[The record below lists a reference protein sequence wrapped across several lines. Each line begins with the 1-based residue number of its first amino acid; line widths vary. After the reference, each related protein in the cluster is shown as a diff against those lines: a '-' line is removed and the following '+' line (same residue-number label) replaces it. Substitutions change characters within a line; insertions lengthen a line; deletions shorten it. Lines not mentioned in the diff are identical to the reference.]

1 MYALGP
7 AKSSVGQGARDT
19 LRVRCT
25 HAVVPAAHD
34 RVLVETTEIEEIQ
47 KYVHELAGQ
56 LRAAGHTNIAESLLA
71 ITERFKN
78 PTEVR
83 QAVYSLD
90 QAVRRWLSNPKGM
103 PTDASTQ
110 LTAQFLV
117 DACKNALSQ
126 GAIRSLAPT
135 PRDSAKKLG
144 RLAGVTLSVGLV
156 VVLLPA
162 VLLAVG
168 VDWVAWLMPEEVM
181 GNVVTRGEEIVV
193 SVNLSLPAPKYDG
206 AMRVE
211 IAPASGGKAAQWG
224 ELSCEPAERLWG
236 DGVRHPTLHVVR
248 PAEVSGIL
256 IAVGSAT
263 LQGVHGRGTLRVF
276 APDDA
281 AEGDYLIPLEGAYLP
296 DPELCDE
303 DALDAGVSGVSDAG
317 GAVASSRCVA
327 PAAANEL
334 LPLLRSPISAVRIQV
349 R

>member
-1 MYALGP
+1 MSTGCCCKIFRRWGRSRYAT
-7 AKSSVGQGARDT
+7 A
-19 LRVRCT
+19 RCT

-34 RVLVETTEIEEIQ
+34 RALVETTEIEEIQ

-56 LRAAGHTNIAESLLA
+56 LRAAGHTNVAESLLA

-90 QAVRRWLSNPKGM
+90 QAVRRWLSNPQGM

-135 PRDSAKKLG
+135 PRESAKQLG
-144 RLAGVTLSVGLV
+144 RLAAVTFTLGVLL
-156 VVLLPA
+156 VLLPA
-162 VLLAVG
+162 VLLVIG
-168 VDWVAWLMPEEVM
+168 FDWVAWLMPDQVM
-181 GNVVTRGEEIVV
+181 GNVVARGEEIAVP
-193 SVNLSLPAPKYDG
+193 VNLSMPAPKYDG

-211 IAPASGGKAAQWG
+211 IEPSGDCKGPEWD

-236 DGVRHPTLHVVR
+236 DGVRHRTLHVVR

-256 IAVGSAT
+256 IAVGSAS
-263 LQGVHGRGTLRVF
+263 LQGAHGRGTLRVF

-303 DALDAGVSGVSDAG
+303 VTLDAGVSDAA
-317 GAVASSRCVA
+317 GAAGASRCVA
-327 PAAANEL
+327 PAVANAL

>member
-1 MYALGP
+1 
-7 AKSSVGQGARDT
+7 
-19 LRVRCT
+19 
-25 HAVVPAAHD
+25 
-34 RVLVETTEIEEIQ
+34 VETTEIEEIQ

-135 PRDSAKKLG
+135 PRESAKKLG
-144 RLAGVTLSVGLV
+144 RLAVVTLAVGIVL
-156 VVLLPA
+156 VLLPA

-168 VDWVAWLMPEEVM
+168 VDWVAWLVPEQVM
-181 GNVVTRGEEIVV
+181 GNVVARGEEIVV
-193 SVNLSLPAPKYDG
+193 PVNLSLPAPKYDG
-206 AMRVE
+206 AIRVE
-211 IAPASGGKAAQWG
+211 IEPSGDCKGPEWE
-224 ELSCEPAERLWG
+224 ELSCEPSERLWG
-236 DGVRHPTLHVVR
+236 DGVRHRTLHVVR

-256 IAVGSAT
+256 VAVGDAT

-303 DALDAGVSGVSDAG
+303 EAADAGMSDAG
-317 GAVASSRCVA
+317 GAVALSRCVA
-327 PAAANEL
+327 PAVANAL
-334 LPLLRSPISAVRIQV
+334 LPLLRSRISAVRVQV

>member
-1 MYALGP
+1 M
-7 AKSSVGQGARDT
+7 
-19 LRVRCT
+19 
-25 HAVVPAAHD
+25 
-34 RVLVETTEIEEIQ
+34 ETTEIEEIQ

-135 PRDSAKKLG
+135 PRESAKKLG
-144 RLAGVTLSVGLV
+144 RLAGVTLAVGIVL
-156 VVLLPA
+156 VLLPA

-168 VDWVAWLMPEEVM
+168 VDWVAWAVPEEVM
-181 GNVVTRGEEIVV
+181 GNVVARGEEIVV
-193 SVNLSLPAPKYDG
+193 PVNLSLPAPKYDG
-206 AMRVE
+206 AIRVE
-211 IAPASGGKAAQWG
+211 IEPSGDCTGPEWE
-224 ELSCEPAERLWG
+224 ELSCEPSERLWG
-236 DGVRHPTLHVVR
+236 DGVRHRTLHVVR

-256 IAVGSAT
+256 IAVASTT
-263 LQGVHGRGTLRVF
+263 LEGVHGRGTLRVF

-281 AEGDYLIPLEGAYLP
+281 AEGDYLIPLEGAYFP
-296 DPELCDE
+296 NPELCDE
-303 DALDAGVSGVSDAG
+303 VPSEAGLPDADAGLASPTCIP
-317 GAVASSRCVA
+317 AVEASA
-327 PAAANEL
+327 L
-334 LPLLRSPISAVRIQV
+334 LPLLRSRISTVRIQV